1 MPLIRAI
8 SLASG
13 SKGNCLFVEGG
24 GVRLLVDA
32 GISCRQIETR
42 LAEVGVA
49 ARSIDAI
56 LITHEHL
63 DHVSAVP
70 LFARRFGTAVYA
82 SPRTACRPIAGGA
95 LRERIDR
102 LTDIEAGRPLR
113 LGELVVTPFAVSHDA
128 VDPLA
133 FRFETAGA
141 ALAFAA
147 DLGVATDQVRDR
159 LAGCQALFCESN
171 HDPEMLRRGPYSP
184 PLKQRVA
191 GAAGHLSNP
200 DCRALI
206 EGVHHR
212 ELAVVV
218 LTHLS
223 EKNNTPRLAYNE
235 TNGFFQQI
243 GARTELR
250 IAFQDRIGT
259 PVEIG

>member
-8 SLASG
+8 CLASG
-13 SKGNCLFVEGG
+13 SRGNCLFVEGG
-24 GVRLLVDA
+24 GVRLLVDG

-42 LAEVGVA
+42 LAEVGVP

-56 LITHEHL
+56 LVTHEHM
-63 DHVSAVP
+63 DHVAAVP
-70 LFARRFGTAVYA
+70 LFARRFGTTVYA
-82 SPRTACRPIAGGA
+82 SPQTASRPIAGGA
-95 LRERIDR
+95 LRERLCLLKEIAAD
-102 LTDIEAGRPLR
+102 RPLR
-113 LGELVVTPFAVSHDA
+113 LGEMVVTPFAVSHDA

-133 FRFETAGA
+133 FRFEFAGA

-147 DLGVATDQVRDR
+147 DLGVVTEKVRNR

-171 HDPEMLRRGPYSP
+171 HDPQMLRDGPYSP

-206 EGVHHR
+206 ESVYHP

-218 LTHLS
+218 LAHLS
-223 EKNNTPRLAYNE
+223 EKNNTPRLAYDE
-235 TNGFFQQI
+235 TNGFFRQVA
-243 GARTELR
+243 ARTELR
-250 IAFQDRIGT
+250 VAFQDRIGT

>member
-8 SLASG
+8 CLASG
-13 SKGNCLFVEGG
+13 SRGNCLLVEGG

-49 ARSIDAI
+49 PRSIDAI
-56 LITHEHL
+56 LITHEHM

-70 LFARRFGTAVYA
+70 LFVRRFGTAVYA
-82 SPRTACRPIAGGA
+82 SPRAADRPIAGGA
-95 LRERIDR
+95 LRGR
-102 LTDIEAGRPLR
+102 LSPLHEIEADRPLL
-113 LGELVVTPFAVSHDA
+113 LGELTITPFSVSHDA
-128 VDPLA
+128 VDPLG
-133 FRFETAGA
+133 FRFETDGA

-147 DLGVATDQVRDR
+147 DLGVATDTVRSR

-171 HDPEMLRRGPYSP
+171 HDPQMLRDGPYSP

-200 DCRALI
+200 DCRTLI
-206 EGVHHR
+206 EGVHHP

-223 EKNNTPRLAYNE
+223 EKNNTPRLAYDE
-235 TNGFFQQI
+235 TNGFFRRI